1 MNYKKIILTFIWVI
15 MAFAVIDVGF
25 ELISM
30 PNTFLNIVGLCSI
43 FIYTLISIKTKCFTK
58 FKNKKDENEKF

>member
-30 PNTFLNIVGLCSI
+30 PNTFLNIVGLCSV
-43 FIYTLISIKTKCFTK
+43 FIYALISIKTNCFTK
-58 FKNKKDENEKF
+58 FKNKKDENEKI